1 MSSSTEARLRNLIQ
15 ENLEVDGQAIDL
27 PEDLNYSLSEAGVPS
42 TDLVAL
48 AKLVSQEFGITFVV
62 EDCIRLKS
70 VQELVEF
77 IDS

>member
-1 MSSSTEARLRNLIQ
+1 MSSSTEDRLRNLIN

-27 PEDLNYSLSEAGVPS
+27 PEDLDFSLSEAGVPS

-70 VQELVEF
+70 VKELVEF

>member
-1 MSSSTEARLRNLIQ
+1 MSSSTEARLRNLIN

-27 PEDLNYSLSEAGVPS
+27 PEDLNFSLSEAGVPS

-70 VQELVEF
+70 VKELVEF